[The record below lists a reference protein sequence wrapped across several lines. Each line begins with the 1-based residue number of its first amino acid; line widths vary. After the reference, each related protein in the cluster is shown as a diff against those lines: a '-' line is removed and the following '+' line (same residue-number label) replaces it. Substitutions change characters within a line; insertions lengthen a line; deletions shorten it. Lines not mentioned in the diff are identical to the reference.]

1 MLTSCHFDQ
10 QVASTFIWDF
20 RFPGFTLLSENK
32 KKINKQCN
40 PGGPTQFPGRLLL
53 DAASISTNC
62 WSSSTPRLLLLLLI
76 IIIAMWWQRC
86 AEHLQQTPLCIPSA
100 NRREQGSRT
109 AVSQTACSA
118 ISFCLTLFCPFVV
131 ALTISSKH
139 LAERPDQVR
148 QGQGVTE

>member
-1 MLTSCHFDQ
+1 MLTSCHFGQ

-20 RFPGFTLLSENK
+20 RFPGFALLSETQK
-32 KKINKQCN
+32 KQCN
-40 PGGPTQFPGRLLL
+40 PGGPTQFSGRLLL

-62 WSSSTPRLLLLLLI
+62 WSSFTPRLSLLLLI
-76 IIIAMWWQRC
+76 IIIVMWWQRC
-86 AEHLQQTPLCIPSA
+86 AEHLQQTSLCIPSA
-100 NRREQGSRT
+100 KGREWGSRT

>member
-1 MLTSCHFDQ
+1 MLTGCHFDQ
-10 QVASTFIWDF
+10 QVASTFIWDL
-20 RFPGFTLLSENK
+20 RFPGFTILSEIQK
-32 KKINKQCN
+32 KKKKSQCN
-40 PGGPTQFPGRLLL
+40 PGGPTQFPRRLLL

-62 WSSSTPRLLLLLLI
+62 WSSSTPRLLLLI